1 VFEIGNTLR
10 EARLRQDLDFP
21 EIELATKVRAKYLR
35 ALEDEHFDILPTQ
48 TYVKGFLRTY
58 AEYLGLDG
66 QLYVDEYNSR
76 FLVPSVDED
85 APARPRRSRAR
96 PRRERRVERNAIMF
110 AIVGIG
116 VVTALIIA
124 AWRFGGGSPTSIPN
138 LKQTKP
144 AVARTPK
151 TAHLVVRAAR
161 GSSLLQ
167 VRLSSA
173 TGRPVYQ
180 GTLDKGQSQSF
191 TAKRLWLS
199 IGTPENVSLLLDNRP
214 LRVGGAKPCLLLVTR
229 QGPVQAGPGS
239 C

>member
-21 EIELATKVRAKYLR
+21 EIESATKIRAKYLR
-35 ALEDEHFDILPTQ
+35 ALEDERFEILPTP

-66 QLYVDEYNSR
+66 QLYLDEYNSR
-76 FLVPSVDED
+76 FLVAGVEED
-85 APARPRRSRAR
+85 VAPRPRRSQAR
-96 PRRERRVERNAIMF
+96 PRRERRVERSAIVL
-110 AIVGIG
+110 AIVGLGI
-116 VVTALIIA
+116 VTALIFA
-124 AWRFGGGSPTSIPN
+124 AWQFGGSSSPSIPN
-138 LKQTKP
+138 LKKAKQP
-144 AVARTPK
+144 AHAPK
-151 TAHLVVRAAR
+151 TAKLVVRAQR

-167 VRLSSA
+167 VRLGSA

-180 GTLDKGQSQSF
+180 GTLDTGQAQAF

-199 IGTPENVSLLLDNRP
+199 IGTPENVRLKLDGRLLQ
-214 LRVGGAKPCLLLVTR
+214 VGGAKPCLLIVTR
-229 QGPVQAGPGS
+229 RGPVPAGPDS

>member
-10 EARLRQDLDFP
+10 EARLRQGLDFP
-21 EIELATKVRAKYLR
+21 QAESATKIRVKYLR
-35 ALEDEHFDILPTQ
+35 ALEDERFDVLPTP

-66 QLYVDEYNSR
+66 QLYLDEYNSR
-76 FLVPSVDED
+76 FLVAGGEEE

-96 PRRERRVERNAIMF
+96 PRRERRVERNAILL
-110 AIVGIG
+110 AIVGLC

-124 AWRFGGGSPTSIPN
+124 AWRFGGGSSPSIPN
-138 LKQTKP
+138 LTGSK
-144 AVARTPK
+144 ASSSHVPK
-151 TAHLVVRAAR
+151 TVKLVVHAQR

-167 VRLSSA
+167 VRLGSA

-180 GTLDKGQSQSF
+180 GTLDSGQAQAF
-191 TAKRLWLS
+191 TAKRLWLT
-199 IGTPENVSLLLDNRP
+199 IGTPENVLLKLDGRP
-214 LRVGGAKPCLLLVTR
+214 LKVGGAKPCLLIVTR
-229 QGPVQAGPGS
+229 RGPVPAGPDS

>member
-10 EARLRQDLDFP
+10 EARLRQGLDFP
-21 EIELATKVRAKYLR
+21 QAETATKIRGKYLR
-35 ALEDEHFDILPTQ
+35 ALEDEHFDVLPTP

-66 QLYVDEYNSR
+66 QLYLDEYNSR
-76 FLVPSVDED
+76 FLVPGGEED

-96 PRRERRVERNAIMF
+96 PRRERRVERNAILF
-110 AIVGIG
+110 AIVGLG

-124 AWRFGGGSPTSIPN
+124 AWRFGGGSSPSIPN
-138 LKQTKP
+138 LTKAKP
-144 AVARTPK
+144 SSQVRK
-151 TAHLVVRAAR
+151 TVKLVVHAQR

-167 VRLSSA
+167 VRLGSA

-180 GTLDKGQSQSF
+180 GTLDSGQAQAF
-191 TAKRLWLS
+191 TAKRLWLT
-199 IGTPENVSLLLDNRP
+199 IGTPENVLLKLDGRP
-214 LRVGGAKPCLLLVTR
+214 LKVGGAKPCLLIVTR
-229 QGPVQAGPGS
+229 RGPVPAGPDS